1 MKASTAT
8 FISYDLRPAKQT
20 ERRLLLDF
28 LRCASVAGLAN
39 SDYRYVGMGG
49 TMFYDFHLMH
59 RFLGVNRM
67 ISLERDRKT
76 YPRSTFNCPFDFIT
90 VYNETVGD
98 FLARDRDETE
108 TI

>member
-28 LRCASVAGLAN
+28 LRCSSEAGLTN

-49 TMFYDFHLMH
+49 TMFYDFHLIH
-59 RFLGVNRM
+59 RFLGINNM
-67 ISLERDRKT
+67 ISLERDPKT
-76 YPRSTFNCPFDFIT
+76 HPRSEFN
-90 VYNETVGD
+90 
-98 FLARDRDETE
+98 
-108 TI
+108 